1 MSTFTNTMT
10 VDARPAFALPVYDR
24 TFDMSIWAAQGATED
39 SVIKGAGATKGSVFG
54 FGAGVC
60 PVQVIDATQGRDRHV
75 TALAKGAFPGT
86 SAWRPPNC

>member
-10 VDARPAFALPVYDR
+10 VETRPAFALPVYDR
-24 TFDMSIWAAQGATED
+24 TFGMSIWAA
-39 SVIKGAGATKGSVFG
+39 KGATKGSVAGATVQNSVFG

-60 PVQVIDATQGRDRHV
+60 PVQGIDASLGRDRHV